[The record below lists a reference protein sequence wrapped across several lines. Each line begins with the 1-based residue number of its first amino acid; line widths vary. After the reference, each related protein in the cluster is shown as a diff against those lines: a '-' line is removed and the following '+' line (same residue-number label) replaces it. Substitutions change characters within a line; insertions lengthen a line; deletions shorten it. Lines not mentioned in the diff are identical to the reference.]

1 MAGRAVFLSVDD
13 APQAPAARQPP
24 AGPCVLVVGNFDG
37 VHLGHQSVLR
47 EAVADGLRLGLPPRV
62 LTFEPHP
69 AAVVG
74 QGAPPLL
81 TTLERRVELM
91 EALGV
96 DRVYVRRFDAE
107 FASWAPERFARELVA
122 GTLLARLVVVGQN
135 FRFGSKRAGDLT
147 LLRALGAELGFEARV
162 HAIAADP
169 HGPFSSTRAREAIGS
184 SDLDEVAR
192 VLGRPHAL
200 SGPVVHGDE
209 LGRTLGFPTA
219 NIEPVAEMLPA
230 DGIYAVRVEA
240 RTAGAEGSFGKVG
253 GGALSIGV
261 RPTIRE
267 GNRRTV
273 EVYVLDFTG
282 NLYGAELRVELIARL
297 REERKFASLD
307 ELKAQ
312 MARDVELARVRL
324 QERAQ
329 ELCSQ

>member
-13 APQAPAARQPP
+13 AARALPAL
-24 AGPCVLVVGNFDG
+24 AGACVLVVGNFDG
-37 VHLGHQSVLR
+37 VHLGHQSVLK
-47 EAVADGLRLGLPPRV
+47 EAVADGLRLGLPARV

-74 QGAPPLL
+74 AGAPPLL

-96 DRVYVRRFDAE
+96 DCVYVRRFDAA
-107 FASWAPERFARELVA
+107 FAAWSPERFARELVA
-122 GTLLARLVVVGQN
+122 GVLQARLVVVGQN

-147 LLRALGAELGFEARV
+147 LLRTLGSELGFEAQV
-162 HAIAADP
+162 SAIAADER
-169 HGPFSSTRAREAIGS
+169 GPYSSTRAREAIGS
-184 SDLDEVAR
+184 GDLEEVTR

-230 DGIYAVRVEA
+230 DGIYAVRVEMRRGGTEA
-240 RTAGAEGSFGKVG
+240 AFEKLG
-253 GGALSIGV
+253 GGAMSIGI
-261 RPTIRE
+261 RPTVRD
-267 GNRRTV
+267 GGRRTV
-273 EVYVLDFTG
+273 ETYVLDFAG
-282 NLYGAELRVELIARL
+282 DLYGAELRVEVVARL
-297 REERKFASLD
+297 REERKFATLD

-312 MARDVELARVRL
+312 MLRDVAQARARL
-324 QERAQ
+324 QLPARP
-329 ELCSQ
+329 